1 MLKYSAKDIIRR
13 AEQLA
18 DLEDSDFISDRE
30 KRDLLNE
37 AWARVYQKTIDAD
50 DRTWL
55 KSAEAFDGMELPAD
69 FFQLSGLFV
78 VPGRIQVL
86 KRNNTQASG
95 YEIRNG
101 RLHLSRDYSGRQCVM
116 EYHPCPPPLFYNSGK
131 RRPFDIPSPPRVL
144 LDEGFYVDMDEA
156 KVKDFDG
163 NTLCNIKNP
172 EKYLNFKNGR
182 VDTDGYF
189 CDYSI
194 LADTNGDNYTQS
206 IETRKDKP
214 FVVAG
219 NTVTHDD
226 ITGASSDWL
235 LYMTDGAG
243 GKGYPITRN
252 LRVLFQDGKETGITL
267 TTSYALFCR
276 EDGLFISH
284 PSCPYIT
291 KVSPDGVERFPLG
304 LVKFC
309 AFVDDMDFIG
319 SLGESFY
326 RMGYGADTVLDYP
339 NNIYYTLLANSL
351 AVSFKLKQNGDAS
364 ALESKEAE
372 AWAQFYESV
381 SRDANTNAVI
391 KNVYGNGG
399 RSWW

>member
-86 KRNNTQASG
+86 KRNNTQESG

-116 EYHPCPPPLFYNSGK
+116 EYHPCPPTLFYNSGK
-131 RRPFDIPSPPRVL
+131 RRPFDIPESPKALIDDGFFVNADNAVL
-144 LDEGFYVDMDEA
+144 
-156 KVKDFDG
+156 DFDG
-163 NTLCNIKNP
+163 NEIDSLSEDGFK
-172 EKYLNFKNGR
+172 FKNGM
-182 VDTDGYF
+182 VAADGRLLSY
-189 CDYSI
+189 
-194 LADTNGDNYTQS
+194 GGTQ
-206 IETRKDKP
+206 IEERTEKP
-214 FVVAG
+214 FVVSG

-226 ITGASSDWL
+226 ITGAEKDWL

-243 GKGYPITRN
+243 GRGYPVTRS
-252 LRVLFQDGKETGITL
+252 LKVLFQDGKDTGITL
-267 TTSYALFCR
+267 TTSYSLFCR

-284 PSCPYIT
+284 PSSPYIT
-291 KVSPDGVERFPLG
+291 KVSADGVERFPLG

-319 SLGESFY
+319 SLGESYY

-364 ALESKEAE
+364 ALEAKEAE

>member
-18 DLEDSDFISDRE
+18 DLEDSEFISDRE

-78 VPGRIQVL
+78 LPGRIQVL
-86 KRNNTQASG
+86 KRNNTQESG

-116 EYHPCPPPLFYNSGK
+116 EYHPCPPTLFYNSGK
-131 RRPFDIPSPPRVL
+131 RRPFDIPESPRALIDDGFFVNADNAVL
-144 LDEGFYVDMDEA
+144 
-156 KVKDFDG
+156 DFDG
-163 NTLCNIKNP
+163 NEIDSLS
-172 EKYLNFKNGR
+172 EDGFMFKNGM
-182 VDTDGYF
+182 VALDGRLLSY
-189 CDYSI
+189 
-194 LADTNGDNYTQS
+194 GGTQ
-206 IETRKDKP
+206 IETRTEKP

-235 LYMTDGAG
+235 LYMTDGAS

-267 TTSYALFCR
+267 SQSYALFCR

-319 SLGESFY
+319 SLGESCY

-339 NNIYYTLLANSL
+339 NNIYYTILANSL

-364 ALESKEAE
+364 ALEAKEAE

>member
-18 DLEDSDFISDRE
+18 DLEDSEFITDRE

-78 VPGRIQVL
+78 LPGRIQVL
-86 KRNNTQASG
+86 KRNNTQADG
-95 YEIRNG
+95 YELRNG
-101 RLHLSRDYSGRQCVM
+101 RLYMSRGYSGRRCVM
-116 EYHPCPPPLFYNSGK
+116 EYHPCPPTLFYNSGR
-131 RRPFDIPSPPRVL
+131 RRPFDIPESPRALIDDGFFVG
-144 LDEGFYVDMDEA
+144 EGGAVRG
-156 KVKDFDG
+156 FDG
-163 NTLCNIKNP
+163 NEIGAVEESGFMFRNAVAASD
-172 EKYLNFKNGR
+172 GR
-182 VDTDGYF
+182 L
-189 CDYSI
+189 
-194 LADTNGDNYTQS
+194 LAYGGGQ
-206 IETRKDKP
+206 IETRAEKP

-226 ITGASSDWL
+226 IAGAEKDWL

-243 GKGYPITRN
+243 GRGYPVTRS
-252 LRVLFQDGKETGITL
+252 LKVLFHDGKDTGIAL
-267 TTSYALFCR
+267 TTAHALFCR
-276 EDGLFISH
+276 EDGLFISKFGERFV
-284 PSCPYIT
+284 T
-291 KVSPDGVERFPLG
+291 KVSADGVERFPLG

-309 AFVDDMDFIG
+309 AFADDMEFVG
-319 SLGESFY
+319 SVGGSFY
-326 RMGYGADTVLDYP
+326 KMSYGADTVLDYP

-364 ALESKEAE
+364 ALEAKEAE